1 MKDEFE
7 TIEQGEKMSEQLQ
20 FTMVGLGRMGANI
33 ARRIQKYVDPSTPVN
48 ISVFDVSADAVATLS
63 KEGFTG
69 LTSLS
74 DLSQYN
80 SASNPQIV
88 WVMVP
93 ADVTKETI
101 KKVSEH
107 LAEGS
112 MIIDGGNTFYRD
124 DIANADWLAEKKI
137 KFVDVGTS
145 GGVYGLERG
154 YSLMIGGD
162 KADVER
168 LNPIFKALAPGIEA
182 AERTPGKDGTP
193 SQSEYGFYHCGPVG
207 AGHFVKMVHN
217 GIEYGA
223 MAAYAEGL
231 NLLHAAGDG
240 IKHPTAVGTHSET
253 KYDLNLAE
261 ITEVWRRGSVVASWL
276 LDLTATAYEEDPAL
290 DAYEGSVADSGEGR
304 WTVQTAIDAGTPA
317 NVLSASLMDRFAS
330 RGNALYGNKVLSA
343 MRKKFGGHV
352 EAKRK

>member
-1 MKDEFE
+1 
-7 TIEQGEKMSEQLQ
+7 MSTQLQ

-33 ARRIQKYVDPSTPVN
+33 ARRIQKHIDPSTPVS
-48 ISVFDVSADAVATLS
+48 ISVYDVSADTVANMA
-63 KEGFTG
+63 KEGFTP
-69 LTSLS
+69 LASIAELA
-74 DLSQYN
+74 QYN
-80 SASNPQIV
+80 NDANPQIV

-93 ADVTKETI
+93 AEVTKETI
-101 KKVSEH
+101 KKIAEH
-107 LAEGS
+107 LAPGS
-112 MIIDGGNTFYRD
+112 TIIDGGNTFYRD

-137 KFVDVGTS
+137 NFVDVGTS
-145 GGVYGLERG
+145 GGVYGLDRG

-162 KADVER
+162 TAVVER
-168 LNPIFKALAPGIEA
+168 LNPIFKALAPGIES
-182 AERTPGKDGTP
+182 AERTIGKEGTP
-193 SQSEYGFYHCGPVG
+193 SQAEYGFYHCGPVG

-240 IKHPTAVGTHSET
+240 IKHPTSVGNHNET
-253 KYDLNLAE
+253 KYDLNMTE

-276 LDLTATAYEEDPAL
+276 LDLTAIAFNEDPNL
-290 DAYEGSVADSGEGR
+290 DGYEGSVSDSGEGR

-317 NVLSASLMDRFAS
+317 NVLSASLMDRFSS
-330 RGNALYGNKVLSA
+330 RGNGLYGNKVLSA

-352 EAKRK
+352 EVRTAKKSS

>member
-1 MKDEFE
+1 
-7 TIEQGEKMSEQLQ
+7 MSLQ

-33 ARRIQKYVDPSTPVN
+33 ARRIQKHIDAPIS
-48 ISVFDVSADAVATLS
+48 ISVFDVNPDTVATVA

-69 LTSLS
+69 LSSLA
-74 DLSQYN
+74 DLSKYN
-80 SASNPQIV
+80 NDSNPQIV

-93 ADVTKETI
+93 AEVTKETI
-101 KKVSEH
+101 AKVAEH
-107 LAEGS
+107 LAPGS
-112 MIIDGGNTFYRD
+112 VIIDGGNTFYRD
-124 DIANADWLAEKKI
+124 DIANADWLAEKGI

-145 GGVYGLERG
+145 GGVFGLERG
-154 YSLMIGGD
+154 YSLMIGGEKSVVD
-162 KADVER
+162 R
-168 LNPIFKALAPGIEA
+168 LDPIFKALAPGVA
-182 AERTPGKDGTP
+182 AADRTPGKDGTP
-193 SQSEYGFYHCGPVG
+193 AQAEYGYLHCGPVG
-207 AGHFVKMVHN
+207 SGHFVKMVHN

-231 NLLHAAGDG
+231 NLLHKAGEG
-240 IKHPTAVGTHSET
+240 IKHPTFVGKHNET
-253 KYDLNLAE
+253 KYDLDLKE

-276 LDLTATAYEEDPAL
+276 LDLTAQAYEEDAEL
-290 DAYEGSVADSGEGR
+290 SAYEGNVSDSGEGR

-352 EAKRK
+352 EPKK